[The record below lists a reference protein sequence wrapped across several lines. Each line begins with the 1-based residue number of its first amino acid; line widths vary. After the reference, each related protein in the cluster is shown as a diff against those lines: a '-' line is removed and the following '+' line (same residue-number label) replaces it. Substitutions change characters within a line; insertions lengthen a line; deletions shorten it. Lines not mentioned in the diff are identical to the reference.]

1 MLAASAAGE
10 SGVVGRSDLRAEPLL
25 LLVLNEGE
33 GEGLAEKAWWM
44 RCSRRTQ
51 LRRVMAMAK

>member
-1 MLAASAAGE
+1 MVAAEAAGE
-10 SGVVGRSDLRAEPLL
+10 RGVVGRSDLRAEPLL
-25 LLVLNEGE
+25 FGVEVDDLE
-33 GEGLAEKAWWM
+33 EKAWWM

>member
-1 MLAASAAGE
+1 MVAAEAAGE
-10 SGVVGRSDLRAEPLL
+10 RGVVGRSDLRAEPLL
-25 LLVLNEGE
+25 DEGE
-33 GEGLAEKAWWM
+33 GDGLAEKAWWM

>member
-1 MLAASAAGE
+1 MVAAETAGE
-10 SGVVGRSDLRAEPLL
+10 RGVVGRSDLRAAPLVV
-25 LLVLNEGE
+25 LVLGE
-33 GEGLAEKAWWM
+33 CVVLEEKAWCM

>member
-1 MLAASAAGE
+1 MVAAEAAGE
-10 SGVVGRSDLRAEPLL
+10 RGVIGRSGLRAEPLL
-25 LLVLNEGE
+25 VLDDGG

>member
-1 MLAASAAGE
+1 MWAAEAAGE
-10 SGVVGRSDLRAEPLL
+10 RDVEGRSDLRAEPLV
-25 LLVLNEGE
+25 VL
-33 GEGLAEKAWWM
+33 GLDDGVEEKAWWI

>member
-1 MLAASAAGE
+1 MWAAEAAGE
-10 SGVVGRSDLRAEPLL
+10 RDVEGRSDLRAEPLVVFF
-25 LLVLNEGE
+25 LVLVE
-33 GEGLAEKAWWM
+33 GEGLEEKAWWM

>member
-1 MLAASAAGE
+1 MVAAEAAGE
-10 SGVVGRSDLRAEPLL
+10 RGVVGRSDLRAEPLV
-25 LLVLNEGE
+25 VLGLDEGE
-33 GEGLAEKAWWM
+33 CGVLEEKAWWM